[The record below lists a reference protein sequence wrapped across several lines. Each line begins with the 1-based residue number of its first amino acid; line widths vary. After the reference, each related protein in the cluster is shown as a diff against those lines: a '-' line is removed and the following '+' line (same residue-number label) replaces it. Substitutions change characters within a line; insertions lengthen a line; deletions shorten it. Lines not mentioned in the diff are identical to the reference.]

1 MLLAV
6 GGPVDWESN
15 VLNSEETV
23 DLVSLIM
30 LLLEEDEVDP
40 KELELPP
47 PPPPPRR
54 DENMEETDR
63 EGIPFDCVLC
73 MDFGVDRGV
82 LLPP

>member
-1 MLLAV
+1 MLLPV
-6 GGPVDWESN
+6 GGPVDWDSN
-15 VLNSEETV
+15 VLNSEGTV

-30 LLLEEDEVDP
+30 LLLEEEEVDP
-40 KELELPP
+40 NELELP

-54 DENMEETDR
+54 DENMDETDR

-73 MDFGVDRGV
+73 MDLDVDRGV

>member
-30 LLLEEDEVDP
+30 LLLEEEEVDP

-47 PPPPPRR
+47 PPLRR

-73 MDFGVDRGV
+73 MDLGVDRGV
-82 LLPP
+82 LAPP

>member
-23 DLVSLIM
+23 DFVSLIM
-30 LLLEEDEVDP
+30 LLLEEEEVDP
-40 KELELPP
+40 KELEL
-47 PPPPPRR
+47 PPPPRR

-73 MDFGVDRGV
+73 MDLGVDRGV

>member
-23 DLVSLIM
+23 DLVSLRM
-30 LLLEEDEVDP
+30 LLLEEEEVDP
-40 KELELPP
+40 KELEL
-47 PPPPPRR
+47 PPPRR

-73 MDFGVDRGV
+73 MDLGVDRGV
-82 LLPP
+82 LPPP